1 MDRRKN
7 DRRTDS
13 TDIYVPDIR
22 EILEI
27 LYKRRWLIIV
37 LVALPML
44 AGMFYVKNK
53 PDIYRATSSVLLET
67 HEINLANF
75 RDLTSGMKYDSLTV
89 PTQVQVILSPDMV
102 RKTIDYLGLIK
113 DENGKIV
120 QTRGGTRSNGR
131 SVAKETDDKKKFEIF
146 KHVSENLS
154 AKQKDAS
161 RVVEISFRSENPFL
175 AAAIVNTHAQLYVR
189 SREDQKKQLAEKLDN
204 WISTEIIKLKGES
217 LAKSRKVQEFRSA
230 NGMIQGKN
238 SRELIYQQ
246 ISSTA
251 TEIDR
256 IETQEVDLKA
266 RIEVLKTSNPH
277 TITDVVGSR
286 LIQDLKS
293 RASQAAQ
300 RLQAL
305 RAEHGANH
313 PSVMSTKKELEQIN
327 RDINREIENIK
338 TSIQNELDT
347 VQKQKT
353 LLNEKLDDLQAAA
366 ESFQEKQITLQ
377 TLQVEEKA
385 SSKLLD
391 NFLARSEEIKSQIDF
406 TRPDVSIVSMAQVPG
421 EPSGSKKLITMI
433 IVTAFSSVFALG
445 VVFLLEIGNKGIEKK
460 DEVKKLTGFSLLGSL
475 PFEKLPITN
484 VLKKQRSLYLEE
496 IKRIYIHLDS
506 LDEHKTI
513 LITSPHTGEGKTTI
527 ASSLAYYM
535 TNLGKKVLLVDADTI
550 SPSVAGVTVVDST
563 PGLFEL
569 LAGKNDIEEVIKT
582 DQKGLHVLPA
592 GEPDETMS
600 DLLLNEKLKDI
611 VDALA
616 KHFDYIIID
625 SAPVMKVS
633 DGEMLAKITDQ
644 VIVVVEWLKTP
655 KDDFVKTANVL
666 RYLARHTPNVILN
679 KIRSAEINNS

>member
-1 MDRRKN
+1 MDRRRN
-7 DRRTDS
+7 DRRSDS
-13 TDIYVPDIR
+13 SDIYVPDIL

-27 LYKRRWLIIV
+27 LHKRRWLIVI
-37 LVALPML
+37 LVSLPML
-44 AGMFYVKNK
+44 AGMFYIKSK
-53 PDIYRATSSVLLET
+53 PDSYRATSSVLLET

-75 RDLTSGMKYDSLTV
+75 RDITTGMKYDNFTV
-89 PTQVQVILSPDMV
+89 PTQVQMIISSDMIL
-102 RKTIDYLGLIK
+102 KTIDYLGLRK
-113 DENGKIV
+113 DEYGKIV
-120 QTRGGTRSNGR
+120 RMRTNARASNR
-131 SVAKETDDKKKFEIF
+131 DSLPPIDDKEKFEIYKF
-146 KHVSENLS
+146 VSENLS
-154 AKQKDAS
+154 VKPKDAS
-161 RVVEISFRSENPFL
+161 RVIEISFRSENPTL
-175 AAAIVNTHAQLYVR
+175 ATAITNTHAQLYVQ
-189 SREDQKKQLAEKLDN
+189 SREEEKKALAEKLDE
-204 WISTEIIKLKGES
+204 WISSEIIKLKGES
-217 LAKSRKVQEFRSA
+217 IAKSRRVQEFRSA
-230 NGMIQGKN
+230 HGMIQGKN

-251 TEIDR
+251 TEIDK

-277 TITDVVGSR
+277 TIADVVGSR

-313 PSVMSTKKELEQIN
+313 PSIISTNKELQQIN
-327 RDINREIENIK
+327 RDINREIVNIK

-353 LLNEKLDDLQAAA
+353 LLNAKLDDLQIAA
-366 ESFQEKQITLQ
+366 ETFQEKQITLQ

-406 TRPDVSIVSMAQVPG
+406 TRPDVKIVSMAQVPG

-460 DEVKKLTGFSLLGSL
+460 DEVMKLSGFSLLGSL
-475 PFEKLPITN
+475 PFEKLPITS
-484 VLKKQRSLYLEE
+484 VLKKQRSLYLEG
-496 IKRIYIHLDS
+496 IKRIYIHIDS
-506 LDEHKTI
+506 LDDNKTI
-513 LITSPHTGEGKTTI
+513 LITSPHSGEGKTTI

-569 LAGKNDIEEVIKT
+569 LAGKNSIEDVIKT
-582 DQKGLHVLPA
+582 DEKGLHILPA

-600 DLLLNEKLKDI
+600 DLLLNEKLKDT

-616 KHFDYIIID
+616 EHFDFIIID
-625 SAPVMKVS
+625 SAPVMTVS
-633 DGEMLAKITDQ
+633 DGEMLAKITDH

-655 KDDFVKTANVL
+655 REDFVKTANVL
-666 RYLARHTPNVILN
+666 RYLARHTPSVILN
-679 KIRSAEINNS
+679 KIKSTEIINS